1 MEHSYNL
8 SCEGFVATEPI
19 RWVVDSVAHDLF
31 ERVPCAHGVAFF
43 LKELN
48 PSLFRALV
56 RIKLP
61 RGEVVASEVSQD
73 LYQALRSARAVAIR
87 ASRKRLHRR
96 GTRRHGPKMVHHRVD
111 YWRAEDRV

>member
-1 MEHSYNL
+1 MFLAVGLHVNHDIDHVS
-8 SCEGFVATEPI
+8 
-19 RWVVDSVAHDLF
+19 RDLF
-31 ERVPCAHGVAFF
+31 ERVPSAHGVAFF

-61 RGEVVASEVSQD
+61 RGEVVASDVSED

-87 ASRKRLHRR
+87 ASRKRFQRR

-111 YWRAEDRV
+111 YWCAEDRVGTPP